1 MPTPP
6 RIRFGTD
13 GWRGVIA
20 RDFTVEGVRLVAR
33 AVAATLRAGHTEGGR
48 CLVAIGHDTRFLSR
62 RFAQAAADVVS
73 ALDVDTCLTDRKST
87 RLNSS
92 HHSISYAVFCLK

>member
-20 RDFTVEGVRLVAR
+20 GDFTFEGVRLVAR
-33 AVAATLRAGHTEGGR
+33 AVAATLRAAHPEGER

-62 RFAQAAADVVS
+62 RFAQAAADVMG
-73 ALDVDTCLTDRKST
+73 ALDVDTCLTT
-87 RLNSS
+87 S
-92 HHSISYAVFCLK
+92 HVPTPILACAIPVLKAQGG